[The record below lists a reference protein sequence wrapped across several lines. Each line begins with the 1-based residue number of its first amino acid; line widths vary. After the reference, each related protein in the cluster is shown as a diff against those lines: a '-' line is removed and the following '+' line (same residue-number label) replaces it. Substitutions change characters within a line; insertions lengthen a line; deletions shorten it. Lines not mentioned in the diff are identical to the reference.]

1 MGFARLGATVARRA
15 WLILGLSLVGFLVAG
30 AVGGNVAESLSAG
43 GFSTPDA
50 EATRAGEILEDEFD
64 AGSPNLVLL
73 VTPVNGASGL
83 EAPGVAAAGLALTDE
98 LEAEPGVTDVVS
110 YWSLGSPPPLAATDG
125 SSALVLARIEGTQ
138 DEVSERVGDLQE
150 AYTRDGATLGEP
162 IDVAVGGEAAVFH
175 QVGET
180 IEADLR
186 LAETIALPL
195 TLLLLVLVFRSI
207 VGALL
212 PVLIGAFAIVG
223 TFLVLEIVASI
234 TEVSI
239 FALNLTT
246 AMGLGL
252 AIDYSLLVVNRFR
265 EERGNGLEPRA
276 ALVRTVMTAGRA
288 VVFSG
293 LTVAA
298 SLAALLVFPL
308 SFLRS
313 FAYAG
318 IPVVLLAVFGAVVV
332 LPALLALFGHRV
344 GVSRGTTQETDDN
357 FWARI
362 ARFVMRRPVPVA
374 AVAVAFLLVLGAP
387 FLRIAFGFPDDRV
400 LPEDAST
407 RQVSEVLRR
416 DFSANEARATT
427 VVLHDEGA
435 TLSAD
440 AVAAYATEL
449 STLDGVAR
457 VDSETGVYLAGVQV
471 LDRSPV
477 EGRFVGDTGQWL
489 SVVPS
494 VEPMS
499 AEGEALVEAVR
510 AADPGLG
517 GEVEVLVG
525 GPSADLL
532 DTKAALLDKLPLA
545 LAIVGGVIFVLLFL
559 SFGSV
564 LVPVKA
570 LVLNLLSL
578 TATFGA
584 MVWIFQDGNLSGF
597 LGFTPTGLL
606 DTTTPILMFCVAF
619 GLSMDYEVFLL
630 SRIKEEYD
638 HTGDNTH
645 SVAVGLA
652 RTGRIVT
659 AAAALISV
667 VFLAFATSGIAFIKL
682 FGIGLTLAVV
692 MDATVVRAFLVPAFM
707 RLAGEANW
715 WAPRWMRAIY
725 DRVGFSE
732 SAAEAAASA
741 AVLDLRDDDGAP
753 ASAPREPAGTGAP
766 R

>member
-1 MGFARLGATVARRA
+1 
-15 WLILGLSLVGFLVAG
+15 
-30 AVGGNVAESLSAG
+30 
-43 GFSTPDA
+43 
-50 EATRAGEILEDEFD
+50 
-64 AGSPNLVLL
+64 
-73 VTPVNGASGL
+73 
-83 EAPGVAAAGLALTDE
+83 
-98 LEAEPGVTDVVS
+98 
-110 YWSLGSPPPLAATDG
+110 
-125 SSALVLARIEGTQ
+125 
-138 DEVSERVGDLQE
+138 
-150 AYTRDGATLGEP
+150 
-162 IDVAVGGEAAVFH
+162 
-175 QVGET
+175 
-180 IEADLR
+180 
-186 LAETIALPL
+186 
-195 TLLLLVLVFRSI
+195 
-207 VGALL
+207 
-212 PVLIGAFAIVG
+212 
-223 TFLVLEIVASI
+223 
-234 TEVSI
+234 
-239 FALNLTT
+239 
-246 AMGLGL
+246 
-252 AIDYSLLVVNRFR
+252 
-265 EERGNGLEPRA
+265 
-276 ALVRTVMTAGRA
+276 

-313 FAYAG
+313 FANAG
-318 IPVVLLAVFGAVVV
+318 IPRVLLAVFGAVVV

-344 GVSRGTTQETDDN
+344 GKSEGTTQETDDN

-374 AVAVAFLLVLGAP
+374 AVAIAFLLLLGAP

-407 RQVSEVLRR
+407 RQVSEVLRA
-416 DFSANEARATT
+416 DYSANEARATT
-427 VVLHDEGA
+427 VVLHDEAG
-435 TLSAD
+435 TLTD
-440 AVAAYATEL
+440 EAVVAYATAL
-449 STLDGVAR
+449 STIDGVAR
-457 VDSETGVYLAGVQV
+457 VDSETGVYLDGARL

-477 EGRFVGDTGQWL
+477 QGRFDADAGQWL
-489 SVVPS
+489 SVVPA

-499 AEGEALVEAVR
+499 AEGEALVEEVR
-510 AADPGLG
+510 SVDAELGDSGLPAG
-517 GEVEVLVG
+517 VSVLVG

-532 DTKAALLDKLPLA
+532 DTKAALFDKLPLA

-564 LVPVKA
+564 LVPIKA
-570 LVLNLLSL
+570 LILNLLSL

-638 HTGDNTH
+638 QTGDNTH

-667 VFLAFATSGIAFIKL
+667 VFLAFATSGISFIKL

-707 RLAGEANW
+707 RLAGDANW
-715 WAPRWMRAIY
+715 WAPAWMRAIY

-732 SAAEAAASA
+732 SAAEEAARL
-741 AVLDLRDDDGAP
+741 AVLDLRGDDGAP
-753 ASAPREPAGTGAP
+753 ASTPREPAGTGAP